1 MRTFNYTFQI
11 AHAKRWA
18 ETLSTQSWEIGTT
31 AEAILELISPE
42 KAVFAPAALKKGKV
56 PFNWFKMDEALVYVH
71 GKVRLTDG
79 PTLVEDAYS
88 VSDPASLGV
97 SAVLIGQHWP
107 GWGVAAGMQKEFL
120 LEQAPRYA
128 NGAISHR
135 VEVPEV
141 WADGV
146 SMFPPFLA
154 YYGVSKKNVSL
165 VKESVRQIEL
175 YRDVLRI
182 TEGKRKGLWMHVVGP
197 DNPDPGAWST
207 GNGWAAYGM
216 LRTRAT
222 IAAWEKTRTSMAKE
236 IAALDSYVLELLE
249 AVIHTDDHESGLLR
263 NYLSEEKWWPEA
275 AGTTL
280 LTASAYRMVMVM
292 EPSERRTKLIKW
304 ADRKRKVVAA
314 HVNDDGIVMPTV
326 NPYGHNQELPSE
338 GYSPE
343 AAAFLLLMGSAWRDC
358 VCAGVCGE
366 DS

>member
-1 MRTFNYTFQI
+1 M
-11 AHAKRWA
+11 
-18 ETLSTQSWEIGTT
+18 
-31 AEAILELISPE
+31 
-42 KAVFAPAALKKGKV
+42 FAPGALRKGKV
-56 PFNWFKMDEALVYVH
+56 PANWVQIDEALVYVH
-71 GKVRLTDG
+71 RRLRVSDG
-79 PTLVEDAYS
+79 PTLMEDAYS

-97 SAVLIGQHWP
+97 AAVLMGRHRP
-107 GWGVAAGMQKEFL
+107 GYLEAAGRQKDFL
-120 LEQAPRYA
+120 LEKAPRFK

-154 YYGVSKKNVSL
+154 YYGVAQKNLSL
-165 VKESVRQIEL
+165 VRESVRQIEL
-175 YRDVLRI
+175 YRDVLVI
-182 TEGKRKGLWMHVVGP
+182 KEGKRKGLWRHIVGP

-216 LRTRAT
+216 LRVRAT
-222 IAAWEKTRTSMAKE
+222 ITAGWEKASTAMTKE
-236 IAALDSYVLELLE
+236 VAALDSYVLELLE
-249 AVIHTDDHESGLLR
+249 AVIRTDDDDSGLLR

-280 LTASAYRMVMVM
+280 LTASAYRMVMFM
-292 EPSERRTKLIKW
+292 EPSKRRTKLIKW
-304 ADRKRKVVAA
+304 ADSKRKAVAA

-358 VCAGVCGE
+358 VCAGVCGQ